1 MIKNKLISIIIMKAI
16 FITTDGIITLGEIS
30 SDVLLNK
37 YELYSPISKYQIT
50 IGVLPI
56 HRVPKSNSGI
66 NTIATDIY
74 RGSII
79 GDVVIVS
86 DDCDEIE
93 PYYNELIAK
102 YK

>member
-1 MIKNKLISIIIMKAI
+1 MKAI
-16 FITTDGIITLGEIS
+16 FITTDGNIVMGEIS
-30 SDVLLNK
+30 CDVLLNK
-37 YELYSPISKYQIT
+37 YELYCPISKYQLT

-79 GDVVIVS
+79 GDCVIVS
-86 DDCDEIE
+86 DDENEIE
-93 PYYNELIAK
+93 PYFKELMDK
-102 YK
+102 YF

>member
-1 MIKNKLISIIIMKAI
+1 MKAI

-79 GDVVIVS
+79 GDYVIVS
-86 DDCDEIE
+86 DYENEIE
-93 PYYNELIAK
+93 LYFKELMDK
-102 YK
+102 YF

>member
-1 MIKNKLISIIIMKAI
+1 MKAI

-79 GDVVIVS
+79 GDCVIVS
-86 DDCDEIE
+86 DYENEIE
-93 PYYNELIAK
+93 PYFKELMDK
-102 YK
+102 YY